1 MLLASLQASS
11 RASARLLIKEL
22 GVYEFQ
28 GGVAMSAKM
37 QTKSDSQ
44 IQQEVLRELKWDTR
58 VEETEVGVTVER
70 GIVTLTGTLAGYAK
84 KLAAQEAAHRVFGVL
99 DVVNDIQVRVP
110 GTMART
116 DGEIAHA
123 LRSALEWDVWVDQ
136 ERIKSTVSNG
146 WVTLEGD
153 VGLFRERED
162 VERVVRRLAGVRGLY
177 NKIEVKP
184 AKIKAEDVRDA
195 IEEALERRAEREAR
209 HIKVEVDDGEVKLS
223 GPVRSWAEKR
233 AILGIVS
240 HAPGVRAVDERLFV
254 DLMF

>member
-1 MLLASLQASS
+1 
-11 RASARLLIKEL
+11 
-22 GVYEFQ
+22 
-28 GGVAMSAKM
+28 MSAKM

-70 GIVTLTGTLAGYAK
+70 GIVTLTGTLASYGK

-99 DVVNDIQVRVP
+99 DVANDIQVRVP
-110 GTMART
+110 GNMART
-116 DGEIAHA
+116 DAEIAQA

-162 VERVVRRLAGVRGLY
+162 VERVVRRLTGVRGLT
-177 NKIEVKP
+177 NKIE
-184 AKIKAEDVRDA
+184 
-195 IEEALERRAEREAR
+195 
-209 HIKVEVDDGEVKLS
+209 
-223 GPVRSWAEKR
+223 
-233 AILGIVS
+233 
-240 HAPGVRAVDERLFV
+240 
-254 DLMF
+254 

>member
-1 MLLASLQASS
+1 
-11 RASARLLIKEL
+11 
-22 GVYEFQ
+22 
-28 GGVAMSAKM
+28 MSAKM

-58 VEETEVGVTVER
+58 VEETEVGVTVES
-70 GIVTLTGTLAGYAK
+70 GIVTLTGTLSGYAK

-99 DVVNDIQVRVP
+99 DVANDIQVRVP
-110 GTMART
+110 GNMART
-116 DGEIAHA
+116 DAEIAKA

-136 ERIKSTVSNG
+136 SRIKSTVSNG

-153 VGLFRERED
+153 VSLFRELED
-162 VERVVRRLAGVRGLY
+162 VERLVRRLTGVIGLT

-184 AKIKAEDVRDA
+184 VKIKAEDVREA
-195 IEEALERRAEREAR
+195 IEEALDRRAEREAR
-209 HIKVEVDDGEVKLS
+209 HIKVDVRDGAVKLS

-240 HAPGVRAVDERLFV
+240 HAPGVRAVEEHLFV